1 MIIIYSPFQALAE
14 YLDASDKTEV
24 SRPDKCAGCGQPDCF
39 WKHTGYSRWA
49 QDGEEEPV
57 LVFIQ
62 RFFCKYCSLAVSCLF
77 SFLSPYRRHSKR
89 IVSESIETYVTAPT
103 TVPLESYRKI
113 AQDRNCSRMSVWRW
127 VNSVGKKSLGLHA
140 QVQKEYILSGQ
151 PWEML
156 SEVPEQGSSPSSSR
170 AKSMTKMLQLNQLF
184 LLIEILKL
192 FFGSTTCVL
201 EKLHTHFLNNVESKQ
216 LILTGRKIENPAQQ
230 SMRRPLF

>member
-14 YLDASDKTEV
+14 YRAAGNKTEV
-24 SRPDKCAGCGQPDCF
+24 PRPDKCADCQKRDCF

-49 QDGEEEPV
+49 QDGDEEPV

-62 RFFCKYCSLAVSCLF
+62 RFFCKYCSLVVSCLY
-77 SFLSPYRRHSKR
+77 SFLVPYRRHSKR
-89 IVSESIETYVTAPT
+89 IIGESIETYVTAPAIA
-103 TVPLESYRKI
+103 PLESYRKI
-113 AQDRNCSRMSVWRW
+113 ADDRNCSRMSVWRW
-127 VNSVGKKSLGLHA
+127 VNSVGEKSLGLHS

-151 PWEML
+151 PWQML

-170 AKSMTKMLQLNQLF
+170 AKSAAKMLQLNQLF

-192 FFGSTTCVL
+192 FFGSTTHVL

-216 LILTGRKIENPAQQ
+216 LILTGRKMENRPQQ
-230 SMRRPLF
+230 SMGRPLF